1 MSGSSIRLPRVVLG
15 SLAFFGVAGL
25 GIAGGVP
32 GMGIEAAQAQ
42 YWWNAPAPGYY
53 RPRPSGN
60 ARALG
65 RSVPRV
71 AARKAAKPSAE
82 ELAASKATASGPLM
96 AVVSLGSQR
105 MTVYDSTGNTVI
117 SSPISSGTA
126 GHRTPTGIFSV
137 IQKNRHH
144 VSNIYSGAPMPYM
157 QRITWSGIALHAGVL
172 PGYPASHGC
181 IRLPYPVAAKMFAMS
196 KMGMRVVVAPHEPT
210 PGAFSHP
217 ELPEPLMVPAPPSQ
231 DLRADRGDAAPV
243 RIAAVDGAADS
254 APVVTR
260 FLNPMQNAALE
271 KSRSRARVIE
281 ATRANK
287 ELLEA
292 SLRASAEANVAT
304 AALRTAKAQVE
315 LLQSRVAGAAAGAPE
330 QLTAQLADAERNLIA
345 AVAEEAQKSKAAYAA
360 ASASRDAEDAQV
372 AAEEAAKVADR
383 GTEPIAV
390 FISRKEGKVFVRQ
403 GMVPLF
409 DAPVTFKDASR
420 PLGTHLFQAMAADT
434 ATGRIGWTA
443 LTVPENNG
451 VADTLDNRAPVRRG
465 ERVVQPVGPP
475 SDARGA
481 LERLEMTAEIR
492 KRISERLWLNGSI
505 VISDHGLGNE
515 TGKGTD
521 FIVLTK

>member
-1 MSGSSIRLPRVVLG
+1 MSGSSIRQFRVVLG
-15 SLAFFGVAGL
+15 SLAFTGVAGF
-25 GIAGGVP
+25 GVAGGVP
-32 GMGIEAAQAQ
+32 GLGAEAAHAQ
-42 YWWNAPAPGYY
+42 LWWSAPPPGYY
-53 RPRPSGN
+53 RPRPPGS

-65 RSVPRV
+65 RNVPR
-71 AARKAAKPSAE
+71 AATGTAAKPSAE
-82 ELAASKATASGPLM
+82 EVAALKATASGPLM
-96 AVVSLGSQR
+96 AVVSLASQR
-105 MTVYDSTGNTVI
+105 LTVYDSTGNTVV
-117 SSPISSGTA
+117 SSPVSSGTV

-196 KMGMRVVVAPHEPT
+196 KMGMRVVVAPHDPS
-210 PGAFSHP
+210 PGAFAHP
-217 ELPEPLMVPAPPSQ
+217 ELPEPLMVAALGSQ
-231 DLRADRGDAAPV
+231 DQRADRSEAAPV
-243 RIAAVDGAADS
+243 RIAAVDGAPDS
-254 APVVTR
+254 AQVASR
-260 FLNPMQNAALE
+260 FLNPMQHAVIE
-271 KSRSRARVIE
+271 KTRSRTRVAE
-281 ATRANK
+281 ATRVNK

-292 SLRASAEANVAT
+292 SQRASAEANAAS

-315 LLQSRVAGAAAGAPE
+315 QLQVRVAAVAADAREPLA
-330 QLTAQLADAERNLIA
+330 AQLADAERNLNA
-345 AVAEEAQKSKAAYAA
+345 ALADEAQKSKAAYAA
-360 ASASRDAEDAQV
+360 AAASRDAEDAQV

-403 GMVPLF
+403 GMMPLF

-434 ATGRIGWTA
+434 ATGRIGWMA
-443 LTVPENNG
+443 LTVPENTG

-481 LERLEMTAEIR
+481 LERVEMSAEVR
-492 KRISERLWLNGSI
+492 KRISERLWINGSI